1 MTDFHTHILP
11 KMDDGSS
18 SMRMSVQMLNA
29 ESRQGIDRL
38 VLTPHFYARS
48 ESPEKFLRRR
58 ERAVELLRTAYD
70 PSVHPTLHIGA
81 EVAYFGGLSG
91 ISRLDRLCIAGTNV
105 LLIEMPFKKWS
116 EVVVED
122 VLHIRDMGYV
132 PVVAHYERYA
142 QSRELFSF
150 LLGEGV
156 VFQTNAEHFASGYF
170 SNRKALHAVKNRE
183 LQLLGSD
190 CHNMS
195 SRAPNMADT
204 MDLIRRKLG
213 DDALYEMEDM
223 ADRLLD
229 GAVRLTPSE
238 IGTEPVF

>member
-11 KMDDGSS
+11 KTDDGSS
-18 SMRMSVQMLNA
+18 SLRMSVQMLNA

-38 VLTPHFYARS
+38 VLTPHFYART

-58 ERAVELLRTAYD
+58 DRAVELLRTTYD
-70 PSVHPTLHIGA
+70 PSVHPTIHIGA

-116 EVVVED
+116 EVVMED
-122 VLHIRDMGYV
+122 VLHIRDLGYI

-156 VFQTNAEHFASGYF
+156 IFQTNAEHFTSGYF

-183 LQLLGSD
+183 LHLLGSD

-195 SRAPNMADT
+195 SRAPNMESAVNI
-204 MDLIRRKLG
+204 IRKKLG
-213 DDALYEMEDM
+213 NDILFEMEDV
-223 ADRLLD
+223 ADQLLE
-229 GAVRLTPSE
+229 GAERLTPPE
-238 IGTEPVF
+238 NGEDL